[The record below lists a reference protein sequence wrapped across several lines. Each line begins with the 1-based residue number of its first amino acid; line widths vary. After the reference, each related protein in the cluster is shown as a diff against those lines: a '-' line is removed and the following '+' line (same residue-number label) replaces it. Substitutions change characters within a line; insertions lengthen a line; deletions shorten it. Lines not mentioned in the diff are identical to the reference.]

1 MAEFKFKVAYTEDS
15 KKIEPAIDVGTI
27 NEGDLIIINEDGV
40 GSMKFIT
47 DKKQLIG
54 MDATLSEQEKENI
67 ISDTLDEADDRYL
80 SKESTLILNGNTNL
94 GEGTAETVGTA
105 SDLASAF
112 ADESVT
118 SIALA
123 ADIVVDESLVV
134 SEKSLTLDL
143 AGHTLENG
151 TPIWDKDNRVWS
163 VVRVN
168 NATLTLKDSSNT
180 GVIKSPKNDG
190 YAVDLQE
197 NGTIYIEGGT
207 YIGNVSAVYIFG
219 ANSLCSISGGDFKIQ
234 QTSSVGEP
242 YGYVINMYDSVRD
255 SARCTITGGTFEGFD
270 PMYPNE
276 GDTKYLPEGY
286 TTQYDAETNTY
297 TVIKED

>member
-15 KKIEPAIDVGTI
+15 KKIEPAIDAGTI

-80 SKESTLILNGNTNL
+80 SKDSVLILNGNASL
-94 GEGTAETVGTA
+94 DKGTAEIVGTA

-112 ADESVT
+112 ADENVA
-118 SIALA
+118 SITLA

-151 TPIWDKDNRVWS
+151 TPIWDKENKVWS
-163 VVRVN
+163 VVRVD

-180 GVIKSPKNDG
+180 GVIKSPENDG

-197 NGTIYIEGGT
+197 NSTVYIEGGT
-207 YIGNVSAVYIFG
+207 YIGNINALYIFG
-219 ANSLCSISGGDFKIQ
+219 ANSLCSISGGNFQIQ
-234 QTSSVGEP
+234 QTSPVGEP
-242 YGYVINMYDSVRD
+242 YGYVINIYDSVRD
-255 SARCTITGGTFEGFD
+255 STQCTITGGTFEGFD
-270 PMYPNE
+270 PSHPSE
-276 GDTKYLPEGY
+276 GGITYLPAGY
-286 TTQYDAETNTY
+286 ISQYDAETNTY
-297 TVIKED
+297 TVVKED